1 MLMFIY
7 MLYLSVSMKINRY
20 YTDQNITG
28 EDMSIRD
35 KELLHRLSG
44 VMRYRAGET
53 LKLFNG
59 KDNFDYLY
67 EIKELN
73 KKEGYLVFLSKEEN
87 VSNVTQKVNVY
98 AAIVKSDFDDM
109 LREMVEIGAN
119 ELFPMIS
126 DRVERKELNYER
138 LNKIIVEASEQ
149 CGRGNLPR
157 LNGIMKLKDF
167 MDFSAQNICYHTHK
181 VSQNINV
188 ARESNAENMKK
199 DNNVIN
205 IFIGPEGGW
214 SDSEIEWFL
223 ENNFTI
229 KTLNTN
235 VLRAK
240 TAASICLYD
249 STLGA

>member
-1 MLMFIY
+1 MIISVY

-44 VMRYRAGET
+44 VMRYKAGET

-59 KDNFDYLY
+59 KDNFDYVY
-67 EIKELN
+67 VVKEIN
-73 KKEGYLVFLSKEEN
+73 KKEGYLTFSSKEEC

-109 LREMVEIGAN
+109 IREMVELGVNNIY
-119 ELFPMIS
+119 PIIS
-126 DRVERKELNYER
+126 DRVVRTELNYER
-138 LNKIIVEASEQ
+138 LNKIILEASEQ
-149 CGRGNLPR
+149 CGRVNIPKLS
-157 LNGIMKLKDF
+157 GISKLKDF
-167 MDFSAQNICYHTHK
+167 TLLSYVNICYHTK
-181 VSQNINV
+181 EVSQENNIN
-188 ARESNAENMKK
+188 
-199 DNNVIN
+199 NVTQEELLKN

-223 ENNFTI
+223 ENNFEF
-229 KTLNTN
+229 KTLKTN
-235 VLRAK
+235 ILRAK

-249 STLGA
+249 SLSS

>member
-1 MLMFIY
+1 
-7 MLYLSVSMKINRY
+7 MKINRY

-44 VMRYRAGET
+44 VMRYRVGET

-67 EIKELN
+67 AVRELN
-73 KKEGYLVFLSKEEN
+73 KKEGYLTFLSKEEN
-87 VSNVTQKVNVY
+87 TSNVTQKINVY

-109 LREMVEIGAN
+109 IREMVELGVNNIY
-119 ELFPMIS
+119 PIIS
-126 DRVERKELNYER
+126 DRVVRTELNYER
-138 LNKIIVEASEQ
+138 LNKIIIEASEQ
-149 CGRGNLPR
+149 CGRVNIPKLS
-157 LNGIMKLKDF
+157 GISKLKDF
-167 MDFSAQNICYHTHK
+167 TLLTSLNICYHTK
-181 VSQNINV
+181 EVSQ
-188 ARESNAENMKK
+188 ENKT
-199 DNNVIN
+199 NNVTQEELVKN

-223 ENNFTI
+223 ENNFEF
-229 KTLNTN
+229 KTLKTNT
-235 VLRAK
+235 LRAK

-249 STLGA
+249 SLNS